1 MNRKSSIDILRIF
14 GALAVVALHT
24 LNAPVMAYK
33 GELSQTLLYNLK
45 SAEILMEWVV
55 PVFFMITGYCLANK
69 KDCGFKYCFGHV
81 RKYVIVLFTIGL
93 FYALLEEVYAAKES
107 GEALISLPIIGRS
120 LLNVV
125 NGNLWDHM
133 WFVYSIIGI
142 YLVMP
147 VIHSFMQTGERNI
160 RTLTILLYIFTI
172 LIPEVNRTTVL
183 NINIDFP
190 LGSYLFYVCF
200 GAMARKCEFK
210 KWAFYTIIAGGILA
224 AIYMVNFHTK
234 IGRYDNLSPFLCIY
248 SMAVFLAVN
257 RINFKGNKLM
267 YELAACTWGIYL
279 VHPVFLNIGIKLFK
293 IDLLTE
299 MPYLRLTAAWLVVF
313 LLSFGLVWIL
323 RRMPLF
329 KKIL

>member
-1 MNRKSSIDILRIF
+1 MSRKNSIDILRVL

-33 GELSQTLLYNLK
+33 GTLSETLLYNLK
-45 SAEILMEWVV
+45 SAEILMGWVV

-69 KDCGFKYCFGHV
+69 KDCGYSYCFGHV

-107 GEALISLPIIGRS
+107 GAALISLPIIGRS

-147 VIHSFMQTGERNI
+147 VIHSFMQTGDRNVRI
-160 RTLTILLYIFTI
+160 LTLLLFVFTI
-172 LIPEVNRTTVL
+172 LIPEVNKISAL

-190 LGSYLFYVCF
+190 LVGYLFYVCF
-200 GAMARKCEFK
+200 GAFVRKCEIK
-210 KWAFYTIIAGGILA
+210 KPFFYTVIVCGILS
-224 AIYMVNFHTK
+224 AIYMVNFHTD
-234 IGRYDNLSPFLCIY
+234 IGRYSDKSPFVSILA
-248 SMAVFLAVN
+248 MAIFLAAN
-257 RINFKGNKLM
+257 RIDFKGNKLL

-293 IDLLTE
+293 IDLLSH
-299 MPYLRLTAAWLVVF
+299 MPYLMLTAAWIAVF
-313 LLSFGLVWIL
+313 FLSFGLVWVL

>member
-1 MNRKSSIDILRIF
+1 MSRKNSIDILRIF

-24 LNAPVMAYK
+24 LNAPVNAYQ
-33 GELSQTLLYNLK
+33 GHLSEMVYFNLK
-45 SAEILMEWVV
+45 SAEILMGWVV

-69 KDCGFKYCFGHV
+69 RECTYQYCFTHV

-93 FYALLEEVYAAKES
+93 FYALLEEVYAARES
-107 GEALISLPIIGRS
+107 GLALISAPIVARS

-147 VIHSFMQTGERNI
+147 VIHHFMQTGERNI
-160 RTLTILLYIFTI
+160 CILTLLLFVFTI
-172 LIPEVNRTTVL
+172 LIPELNKITIF
-183 NINIDFP
+183 NINVDFP
-190 LGSYLFYVCF
+190 FVGYLFYVCF
-200 GAMARKCEFK
+200 GAMARKCEIK
-210 KWAFYTIIAGGILA
+210 KWLFYAIIICGILA
-224 AIYMVNFHTK
+224 AIYMVNFHTD
-234 IGRYDNLSPFLCIY
+234 IGRYDDKSPLV
-248 SMAVFLAVN
+248 SLLAMAVFLFVN
-257 RINFKGNKLM
+257 HFEFKGNKVI

-293 IDLLTE
+293 IDLLST
-299 MPYLRLTAAWLVVF
+299 MPYLKLSIAWLVVF
-313 LLSFGLVWIL
+313 LLSFGLVWVL